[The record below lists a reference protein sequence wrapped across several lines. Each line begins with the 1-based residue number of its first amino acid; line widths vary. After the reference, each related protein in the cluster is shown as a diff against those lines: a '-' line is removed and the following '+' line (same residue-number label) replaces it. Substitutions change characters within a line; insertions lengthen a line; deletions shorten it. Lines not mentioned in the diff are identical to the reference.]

1 LAIIVDFHF
10 RLNNNVA
17 TELEGNEMKN
27 LKKLRRDSGLSQHA
41 LAKAAGLHRWRIS
54 HAELGIADLSADEAE
69 SIRKVLASELQKKSR
84 SLAALT
90 AP

>member
-1 LAIIVDFHF
+1 
-10 RLNNNVA
+10 
-17 TELEGNEMKN
+17 MKN

-54 HAELGIADLSADEAE
+54 HAELGMADLSADEADA
-69 SIRKVLASELQKKSR
+69 IRKVLAGELQKKSR

-90 AP
+90 AA